1 MKRIILS
8 VLALGATGV
17 AMAQVNPQKGYVTTK
32 FDDLGDADIDDPNF
46 CGFDQIP
53 SLSSQ
58 RIIEE
63 SCD

>member
-32 FDDLGDADIDDPNF
+32 FDDLEEEGGTGTCF
-46 CGFDQIP
+46 T
-53 SLSSQ
+53 SSMTTHTTVW
-58 RIIEE
+58 
-63 SCD
+63 DV